1 MIKKDI
7 QEAQLKAQQR
17 VQDARRIQKQVD
29 EKKKCVAE
37 KKATE
42 LSAVDYTK
50 ESRRRISQ
58 RRTMF
63 RKQLQKEM
71 QFVIASQPTSL
82 LSLRARVIYL
92 IGANDPKIQQTMEN
106 ARLEKILADH

>member
-1 MIKKDI
+1 
-7 QEAQLKAQQR
+7 QQR

-29 EKKKCVAE
+29 EKKSVAE

-42 LSAVDYTK
+42 LPAVDYTK

-71 QFVIASQPTSL
+71 RFVIASQPTSL

-92 IGANDPKIQQTMEN
+92 IGANDPKIQQAMQN